1 MGGLEKHFTS
11 HSVRKTTARKLQKA
25 GMSNDKIISIT
36 GHKTEQRI
44 KAYVD
49 TDLEDHRYISTLLSN
64 QRPQVEKCMLVN
76 AQSWHEP
83 HSLAASTI
91 AASTLGAHA
100 VHRRPIPKSVPCV
113 LYSLRNED
121 SLSNLTLKRTKQ
133 QHYYMHNHV
142 CTKYNH
148 LSIILS
154 FIHILNLVHN

>member
-1 MGGLEKHFTS
+1 MGGLEKHFTN
-11 HSVRKTTARKLQKA
+11 HSVRKTTLQKA

-36 GHKTEQRI
+36 GHKTEQKI

-76 AQSWHEP
+76 AQPWHEP